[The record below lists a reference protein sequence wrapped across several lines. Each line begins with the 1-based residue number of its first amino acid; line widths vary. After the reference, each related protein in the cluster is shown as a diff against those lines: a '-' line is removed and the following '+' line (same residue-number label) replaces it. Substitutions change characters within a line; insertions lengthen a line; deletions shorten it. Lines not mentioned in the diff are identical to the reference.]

1 MSIADKLQIGFGRRL
16 PMVLQAEAA
25 ECGIACLVMIS
36 GYFGRREDLSAM
48 RHAGYSLRGVT
59 LGELME
65 IGEQFQFVSRPL
77 RLELHEL
84 TELQTPC
91 ILHWNLNHFVV
102 LKKATKK
109 GIVIHDPAGGIRRL
123 SMAEVSNSFTGVA
136 VEMTPMAD
144 FRRKSSA
151 PRVKITSVL
160 GRLVGIRSAAAK
172 LLSLALAMEVVKIV
186 TPFFMQ
192 LVVDHALVNASTD
205 LLTTLVIGFALL
217 ALVQTGLSLMQN
229 VMLMGLGASL
239 TVQSRAGLFTH
250 LLRLP
255 SSFFESRHMGDI
267 MSRFESQDEI
277 LDTIT
282 KELLEAILD
291 GLMVGLTLVIM
302 YLYSPTLSLVVV
314 GTAALYALL
323 RWALYRPQRD
333 ASAEEIVWRARMD
346 SHLLETMRGIKTIKL
361 FNAVNARQSHWF
373 SLLVNATNR
382 SISVERLS
390 VVSET
395 FHVLLLGLS
404 KVLVVWLGALAVLA
418 STLSV
423 GMLLAFVAYMDQ
435 FLERVSALIDR
446 FVQLRMLRLHA
457 ERLGDIALTSP
468 EPLDTAARMVR
479 SPKPSV
485 SVEVRGLS
493 FRYSEA
499 DPMIIDDVNFVI
511 KPGESVAIT
520 GASGSGKS
528 TLVKMLASLL
538 EPTEGEILIDG
549 RPISGMGLTNYRDMV
564 GIVMQDD
571 RLFAGS
577 IEDNIS
583 FFSEKLDREW
593 AEECAQL
600 AGIHDEILDM
610 AMGYQTLIGDMGTI
624 LSGGQQQ
631 RLLLARA
638 LYRDP
643 KLLLLDEATSFLD
656 VDKEAEV
663 NAAIASLNITR
674 IMVAHRPET
683 IRSADRIIEIGN
695 NRVMKDLEVLDGRSD
710 EA

>member
-1 MSIADKLQIGFGRRL
+1 MSIVDHLQLGFGRRL
-16 PMVLQAEAA
+16 PMILQAEAA
-25 ECGIACLVMIS
+25 ECGIACLVMVS
-36 GYFGRREDLSAM
+36 SYFGRREELSSM
-48 RHAGYSLRGVT
+48 RQAGYSLRGVT

-65 IGEQFQFVSRPL
+65 LGAQFELVSRPL
-77 RLELHEL
+77 RLELDEL

-109 GIVIHDPAGGIRRL
+109 GIVIHDPASGIRHL
-123 SMAEVSNSFTGVA
+123 KMSEVSKSFTGVA
-136 VEMTPMAD
+136 VEMTPTAD
-144 FRRKSSA
+144 FKKQSFA
-151 PRVKITSVL
+151 PRIKVTSVL

-186 TPFFMQ
+186 TPFFVQ
-192 LVVDHALVNASTD
+192 LVVDEAIVNSSRD

-217 ALVQTGLSLMQN
+217 AIVQTALSLMQD

-250 LLRLP
+250 MLRLP
-255 SSFFESRHMGDI
+255 ASYFESRHMGDI

-277 LDTIT
+277 LNTIT
-282 KELLEAILD
+282 TELLEAILD
-291 GLMVGLTLVIM
+291 GLMVGLTLLIM
-302 YLYSPTLSLVVV
+302 YLYSPKLTLVVV
-314 GTAALYALL
+314 ITATLYGLL
-323 RWALYRPQRD
+323 RWALYRPQRE

-361 FNAVNARQSHWF
+361 FNAINARQSHWF

-382 SISVERLS
+382 SVAVQRLS

-395 FHVLLLGLS
+395 FNVLLLGLS
-404 KVLVVWLGALAVLA
+404 KILVVWLGALAVMA

-435 FLERVSALIDR
+435 FLQRVSQLIDR
-446 FVQLRMLRLHA
+446 FVQLRMLRVHA
-457 ERLGDIALTSP
+457 ERLGDIALTPP
-468 EPLDTAARMVR
+468 EPLDVISRQVDV
-479 SPKPSV
+479 PSRNV
-485 SVEVRGLS
+485 SVEARGLS

-499 DPMIIDDVNFVI
+499 DPYIVEDVNFTI
-511 KPGESVAIT
+511 RPGESVAIT
-520 GASGSGKS
+520 GTSGSGKS
-528 TLVKMLASLL
+528 TLLKILASLL
-538 EPTEGEILIDG
+538 EPTDGEILIDG
-549 RPISGMGLTNYRDMV
+549 RPLSSLGLTNYREIV

-583 FFSEKLDREW
+583 FFSQKLDRKWVEH
-593 AEECAQL
+593 CAWMV
-600 AGIHDEILDM
+600 GIHDEIEDM

-656 VDKEAEV
+656 VGKEAEV
-663 NAAIASLNITR
+663 NAAIASLDITR

-683 IRSADRIIEIGN
+683 IRSADRVIELGN
-695 NRVMKDLEVLDGRSD
+695 SRIMKDLEVLERRTD
-710 EA
+710 